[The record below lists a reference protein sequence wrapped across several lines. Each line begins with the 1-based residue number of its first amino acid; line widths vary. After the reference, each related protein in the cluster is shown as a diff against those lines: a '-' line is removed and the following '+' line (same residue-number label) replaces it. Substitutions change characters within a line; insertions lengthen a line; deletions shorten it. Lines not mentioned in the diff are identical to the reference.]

1 MNTSMP
7 SAAHLEK
14 LQHLTQN
21 YAQFSRNRAGLAYLV
36 LAVLLPLNFML
47 AHNLPLN
54 TLSAL
59 LGGLICV
66 ASISFWLVLRW
77 KIVEVL
83 YQKFGVARAAMPLLN
98 REYLLGMISGIV
110 LGAIFFWLLSIT
122 TQFRFPETFLLTV
135 PTLLIAFVSGLREM
149 RNGGLLTGLAVLV
162 CGGFV
167 GGGINSNAENLTQFQ
182 RILPVILLVA
192 IPSGFTI
199 LAIRE
204 HLQFKHL
211 ESELESLKSNQS

>member
-14 LQHLTQN
+14 LQNLTQN
-21 YAQFSRNRAGLAYLV
+21 YAQFSRSRAGLAYLV
-36 LAVLLPLNFML
+36 LAVLLPLNFLL

-54 TLSAL
+54 TPSAL

-66 ASISFWLVLRW
+66 ASISLWLVLRW
-77 KIVEVL
+77 KIVEML

-98 REYLLGMISGIV
+98 KEYLFGMITGTI
-110 LGAIFFWLLSIT
+110 LGAIFFWVLSIT
-122 TQFRFPETFLLTV
+122 TEFHFPETFLLTV
-135 PTLLIAFVSGLREM
+135 PALLIAIVSGLREI
-149 RNGGLLTGLAVLV
+149 RNGGLLTGLAVV
-162 CGGFV
+162 FCGGFV

-182 RILPVILLVA
+182 RVLPFILLVA
-192 IPSGFTI
+192 IPGGFI
-199 LAIRE
+199 ISAIRE
-204 HLQFKHL
+204 HLQFKNL